1 MKEFKLKEITGRN
14 GNKGLIQHRYG
25 KMSELEFRTTIISIL
40 VQVEKSIESIS
51 LPVEIK
57 EVKSS

>member
-14 GNKGLIQHRYG
+14 GSQGLIQQRYG
-25 KMSELEFRTTIISIL
+25 KMSELEFRTTIIRIL
-40 VQVEKSIESIS
+40 AQAEKSIESIS